1 MVQEHYKVFTDSNYC
16 AAVSDEFSRFRY
28 NYKSIIMEKNKHTFY
43 HYINSA
49 CLTVGVIGFLLHFE
63 VDYLQFGLAGICLW
77 SVTGILGM
85 EAEKKANKK
94 EN

>member
-1 MVQEHYKVFTDSNYC
+1 
-16 AAVSDEFSRFRY
+16 
-28 NYKSIIMEKNKHTFY
+28 MEKNKHTFY

-49 CLTVGVIGFLLHFE
+49 CLAVGVIGLLLYFE
-63 VDYLQFGLAGICLW
+63 VSPLQFGLAGIGLW

-85 EAEKKANKK
+85 KSEEKTNKND

>member
-1 MVQEHYKVFTDSNYC
+1 LNDINH
-16 AAVSDEFSRFRY
+16 
-28 NYKSIIMEKNKHTFY
+28 KSIKMEKNKHTFY

-49 CLTVGVIGFLLHFE
+49 CLAVGVMGLLIHYK
-63 VDYLQFGLAGICLW
+63 VSPLQFGLAGLLLW

-85 EAEKKANKK
+85 EAEKKANKND

>member
-1 MVQEHYKVFTDSNYC
+1 
-16 AAVSDEFSRFRY
+16 
-28 NYKSIIMEKNKHTFY
+28 MEKNKHTFY

-49 CLTVGVIGFLLHFE
+49 CLTVGVIGILLHFE
-63 VDYLQFGLAGICLW
+63 VDYLQFGLAGIGLW

-85 EAEKKANKK
+85 KAEEKANKN

>member
-1 MVQEHYKVFTDSNYC
+1 MNTLQRYYREANREALSIG
-16 AAVSDEFSRFRY
+16 FSIFRY
-28 NYKSIIMEKNKHTFY
+28 NLKSNKMEKNNHTFY

-49 CLTVGVIGFLLHFE
+49 CLAVGVIGLLLYLE
-63 VDYLQFGLAGICLW
+63 VSPLQFGLAGIGLW

-85 EAEKKANKK
+85 KAEKKANKK